1 MEGTQPRLDEKYFP
15 FLQLLAPTLRIAA
28 RGTSVRNSVGEP
40 YCACV
45 CWGGGYGYSIPEGRE
60 ILELREWRRS
70 WALGMDFPM
79 VNPAFKFSLILFL
92 FALGIEVSL
101 LG

>member
-1 MEGTQPRLDEKYFP
+1 M
-15 FLQLLAPTLRIAA
+15 
-28 RGTSVRNSVGEP
+28 
-40 YCACV
+40 
-45 CWGGGYGYSIPEGRE
+45 YGIPEGRE
-60 ILELREWRRS
+60 ILELRKWRRS
-70 WALGMDFPM
+70 WPLGMDFPM

>member
-1 MEGTQPRLDEKYFP
+1 MWTSEHISSVKYYDISYQHQYWDFSVPPNRIMRVQVQAITPIQYPRF
-15 FLQLLAPTLRIAA
+15 
-28 RGTSVRNSVGEP
+28 
-40 YCACV
+40 
-45 CWGGGYGYSIPEGRE
+45 PEGRE

-70 WALGMDFPM
+70 WPLGMDFPM

>member
-1 MEGTQPRLDEKYFP
+1 MSTP
-15 FLQLLAPTLRIAA
+15 FDAVPTFFCMLYRIPLLILASRHYA
-28 RGTSVRNSVGEP
+28 
-40 YCACV
+40 YHKK
-45 CWGGGYGYSIPEGRE
+45 YSIPESRE

-70 WALGMDFPM
+70 RQLGMDFPM